1 VYFASGGLQIAKVGP
16 TRTSG
21 SLLDPTRYELE
32 VSPDML
38 PAGRY
43 HVRATGP
50 DGQESLLVGALLV
63 QTDNDGDGFRT
74 PADCD
79 DDDASIHPEAFEIPG
94 NAVDENCDGVAVCN
108 PLAAWKSRGDFL
120 SCVVRACRDYVEE
133 AGLPSSTC
141 GEMVSAAA
149 QEEPGG

>member
-1 VYFASGGLQIAKVGP
+1 MQKEGLILTELYNEKQTTDFTLVS
-16 TRTSG
+16 R
-21 SLLDPTRYELE
+21 LLDYGVILT
-32 VSPDML
+32 
-38 PAGRY
+38 
-43 HVRATGP
+43 
-50 DGQESLLVGALLV
+50 ALY
-63 QTDNDGDGFRT
+63 
-74 PADCD
+74 
-79 DDDASIHPEAFEIPG
+79 
-94 NAVDENCDGVAVCN
+94 